1 MTGAGTAP
9 ADAPAAAG
17 TAPADDGSTAM
28 DRRARIAACLVHA
41 SAGLGLPVSRALIEE
56 ADRPD
61 EDDDGLRAAIRAA
74 EAAGFQVGFGP
85 LSPGELDAALLP
97 AILLTGDGAVVVE
110 GLRRGG
116 FDVFDPR
123 LGEGTGRMTAATL
136 GKVATGEA
144 LILRPAGGAEAPGA
158 GEGHWFWSAIAANR
172 WSYLQVILAAAVANV
187 LALTTSIFI
196 MVVYDRVLPN
206 QATESLVALTVGV
219 GIALV
224 FDFAIK
230 TLRAGFIDRAG
241 QRADLVIGRQVF
253 ARLLSLRMAVRKGS
267 TGAMAAALREF
278 DMLRD
283 FMASA
288 TLVAVVDL
296 PFVFLF
302 VFVISLIGGPLAV
315 IPLIALPVV
324 LVVAL
329 LTQPVLSRLAERSF
343 ADGQSKQ
350 AVLVETLSGLETIKT
365 ARAEAHMAAR
375 WDRAL
380 AAQAGHGVRTRAVS
394 QFALNATAFTQ
405 QAAQVLIVFYGVFLI
420 IENRISMGALIA
432 SVILTGRALAPLGQ
446 VAQTLVR
453 ASQARTAYRAIDA
466 LMRAKSERPPGRRFL
481 SRPRVAGRLSFNDVS
496 FAYPDAREEAL
507 KGVSLEIAAGEK
519 VAVIGP
525 IGSGKST
532 VARLALGL
540 YEPTRGAVRID
551 GTDIRQV
558 DPGDLRR
565 NIGSVLQDVW
575 LFSGTLLEN
584 IAIGAARPRDEEVL
598 EVARLAGVD
607 DFAARH
613 PDGYALRLRER
624 GEGLSGGQRQSIALA
639 RALLGAPPVLVL
651 DEPTSAMDVATE
663 KAVIARLKAHAADR
677 TLIVVTHRMSL
688 LDLVDRVIVLQDGR
702 VVADG
707 PKAEIIGAGP
717 GQGQGQGAADA

>member
-466 LMRAKSERPPGRRFL
+466 LMRAESERPPGRRFL

-525 IGSGKST
+525 IGSGKSPSRAWRSGFT
-532 VARLALGL
+532 S
-540 YEPTRGAVRID
+540 
-551 GTDIRQV
+551 
-558 DPGDLRR
+558 RR
-565 NIGSVLQDVW
+565 
-575 LFSGTLLEN
+575 
-584 IAIGAARPRDEEVL
+584 AARCGSTGPISARSIRAICAATSARSCRMSGCSRARCSRTSPSGPR
-598 EVARLAGVD
+598 
-607 DFAARH
+607 
-613 PDGYALRLRER
+613 
-624 GEGLSGGQRQSIALA
+624 A
-639 RALLGAPPVLVL
+639 RATRRCWRWPGSPAWTISPRAIPMAMPCACASGARGCRAGSASRSRWPARCSGRRRCWCSTNQPRRWTSPPRR
-651 DEPTSAMDVATE
+651 P
-663 KAVIARLKAHAADR
+663 
-677 TLIVVTHRMSL
+677 
-688 LDLVDRVIVLQDGR
+688 
-702 VVADG
+702 
-707 PKAEIIGAGP
+707 
-717 GQGQGQGAADA
+717 